1 MVKSSKP
8 QLTGNTC
15 PNSQVTPE
23 QSLMFSSLT
32 LPSEFLVT
40 FPMICEHGGQVLGA
54 SGKSEHH
61 PKRQQMRS
69 VTQAG
74 VAVKLILWDG
84 GAYDGGRNG
93 AEKTHVEDGQHRL
106 LVVRLASEWIGRDH
120 HRHDS
125 ENAKQRQH
133 CCCCC
138 FFLNIL
144 YLSHPGGAFFY
155 PGFKKKQAC

>member
-1 MVKSSKP
+1 
-8 QLTGNTC
+8 
-15 PNSQVTPE
+15 
-23 QSLMFSSLT
+23 MFSSLT

-54 SGKSEHH
+54 SGKSEHQ
-61 PKRQQMRS
+61 RQQVRS

-84 GAYDGGRNG
+84 GAHDGGRNG

-125 ENAKQRQH
+125 ENAKQRH
-133 CCCCC
+133 HCC
-138 FFLNIL
+138 FF
-144 YLSHPGGAFFY
+144 HVFF
-155 PGFKKKQAC
+155 FF